1 MLKVLYLHI
10 QTQKLVLT
18 YSNSLQMYGLR
29 IMKENKI
36 SKYFDVPV
44 EYFADTAVEERS
56 ENCE

>member
-1 MLKVLYLHI
+1 MLKVLSLHI

-29 IMKENKI
+29 IMKGNKI

-44 EYFADTAVEERS
+44 EYFAEDVDKGES
-56 ENCE
+56 ENK